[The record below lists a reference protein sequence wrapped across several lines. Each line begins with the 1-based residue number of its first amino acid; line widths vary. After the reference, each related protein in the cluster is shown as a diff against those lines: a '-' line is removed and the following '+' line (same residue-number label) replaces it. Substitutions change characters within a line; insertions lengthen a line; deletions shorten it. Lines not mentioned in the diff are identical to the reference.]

1 MTKHNPKIVLF
12 ISRNK
17 DNKNVEGFKQRSQTF
32 LTSEYTSVQEETN
45 LFKDFNNFV
54 DKGVLGETSRL
65 YMSIN
70 ERDSKK
76 VNNKL
81 VHYLIDHP
89 EMNPASIPSK
99 SVSLA
104 QSIECAVTK
113 KWLFDFDNENYEKL
127 VEFKED
133 IHKIIGVDKQEI
145 VHYETMNGYAVIVP
159 HGFDTRGLLAKWN
172 KEETIVE
179 VKRDGM
185 LLLEYT
191 QLLNGQ

>member
-1 MTKHNPKIVLF
+1 MTKHNPKIALF

-32 LTSEYTSVQEETN
+32 LTSKQYNSIEDGED
-45 LFKDFNNFV
+45 LLKDFYNFV
-54 DKGVLGETSRL
+54 NKGVFEETSRW

-81 VHYLIDHP
+81 IHYLIDHP

-99 SVSLA
+99 SAGLA

-113 KWLFDFDNENYEKL
+113 KWLFDFDSDDYKKML
-127 VEFKED
+127 EFEED
-133 IHKIIGVDKQEI
+133 IHKIIQGDKREI
-145 VHYETMNGYAVIVP
+145 IHYETMNGYAVIVP
-159 HGFDTRGLLAKWN
+159 HGFDTRDLLSKWN
-172 KEETIVE
+172 KEETIIE

-185 LLLEYT
+185 LLLDWSR
-191 QLLNGQ
+191 NV

>member
-1 MTKHNPKIVLF
+1 MKHNPKIVLF

-17 DNKNVEGFKQRSQTF
+17 DNKNVEGFKQRSYSF

-54 DKGVLGETSRL
+54 DKGVLGETSRW

-70 ERDSKK
+70 ERDSNK

-81 VHYLIDHP
+81 IHYLVDHP

-113 KWLFDFDNENYEKL
+113 KWLFDFDSDDYKNML
-127 VEFKED
+127 EFKED
-133 IHKIIGVDKQEI
+133 IHKIIKGDKQEI
-145 VHYETMNGYAVIVP
+145 VHYETMNGYEVIVP
-159 HGFDTRGLLAKWN
+159 HGFDTRDLLAKWN

-185 LLLEYT
+185 LLLDW
-191 QLLNGQ
+191 NRRV

>member
-1 MTKHNPKIVLF
+1 MTKHNPRIALF

-17 DNKNVEGFKQRSQTF
+17 DNKNIEGFKQRSQTF
-32 LTSEYTSVQEETN
+32 LTSKQYNSVEDGED
-45 LFKDFNNFV
+45 LLKDFQNFV
-54 DKGVLGETSRL
+54 SKGRRGETSRW

-70 ERDSKK
+70 ERDSNK

-104 QSIECAVTK
+104 QSIECALTK
-113 KWLFDFDNENYEKL
+113 KWLFDFDNDDYKKML
-127 VEFKED
+127 EFKED
-133 IHKIIGVDKQEI
+133 IHRIIQGDKREI
-145 VHYETMNGYAVIVP
+145 IHYETMNGYAVIVP
-159 HGFDTRGLLAKWN
+159 HGFDTRDLLAKWN

-185 LLLEYT
+185 LLLDWSR
-191 QLLNGQ
+191 NV

>member
-1 MTKHNPKIVLF
+1 MTKHNPKIALF

-32 LTSEYTSVQEETN
+32 LTSKQYNSLEDR
-45 LFKDFNNFV
+45 LDILKDFDNFV

-70 ERDSKK
+70 ERDSNK

-104 QSIECAVTK
+104 QSIECALTK

-133 IHKIIGVDKQEI
+133 IHKIINGDKSEI

-159 HGFDTRGLLAKWN
+159 HGFDTRYLLAKWN

-185 LLLEYT
+185 LLLDWRKYV
-191 QLLNGQ
+191 

>member
-1 MTKHNPKIVLF
+1 MVKHNPKTVLF

-17 DNKNVEGFKQRSQTF
+17 DNKDVKRFKQRSQVF
-32 LTSEYTSVQEETN
+32 LTSEYVSIQEEVN
-45 LFKDFNNFV
+45 LLKDFNNFV
-54 DKGVLGETSRL
+54 DKGVLGETSRW

-76 VNNKL
+76 INNKL
-81 VHYLIDHP
+81 IHYLIDHP
-89 EMNPASIPSK
+89 EINPASIPSK

-113 KWLFDFDNENYEKL
+113 KWLFDFDNDDYEKL

-133 IHKIIGVDKQEI
+133 IHKIINGDKWEI
-145 VHYETMNGYAVIVP
+145 VHCETMNGYAVIVP
-159 HGFDTRGLLAKWN
+159 HGFDTRKLLSKWN

-185 LLLEYT
+185 LLLDWKKRV
-191 QLLNGQ
+191 

>member
-1 MTKHNPKIVLF
+1 MVKHNSKIVLF

-17 DNKNVEGFKQRSQTF
+17 DNKDVKGFKQRSQVF

-54 DKGVLGETSRL
+54 DKGVLGETSRW

-81 VHYLIDHP
+81 IHYLIDHP
-89 EMNPASIPSK
+89 EMNPANIPAK
-99 SVSLA
+99 SVGLA
-104 QSIECAVTK
+104 QFIECAVTK
-113 KWLFDFDNENYEKL
+113 KWLFDFDNDEYEKL

-133 IHKIIGVDKQEI
+133 IRKAINVDKWEVI
-145 VHYETMNGYAVIVP
+145 HYETMNGYAVIVP
-159 HGFDTRGLLAKWN
+159 HGFDTRELLAKWN

-185 LLLEYT
+185 LLLDWE
-191 QLLNGQ
+191 QRV

>member
-1 MTKHNPKIVLF
+1 MEKHNPKIVLF
-12 ISRNK
+12 ISQNK
-17 DNKNVEGFKQRSQTF
+17 DNKNVEGFKQRSYSF
-32 LTSEYTSVQEETN
+32 LTSEYTSAQEETN

-54 DKGVLGETSRL
+54 SKGVLGETSRW

-70 ERDSKK
+70 ARDSKK

-81 VHYLIDHP
+81 IHYIVDHP
-89 EMNPASIPSK
+89 EMNPAIIPSK

-113 KWLFDFDNENYEKL
+113 KWLFDFDSDDYKNML
-127 VEFKED
+127 EFKED
-133 IHKIIGVDKQEI
+133 IHKIIKCDKQEI

-159 HGFDTRGLLAKWN
+159 HGFDTRDLLEKWN
-172 KEETIVE
+172 QEETIVE

-185 LLLEYT
+185 LLLDW
-191 QLLNGQ
+191 GRRV

>member
-1 MTKHNPKIVLF
+1 MVKHNPKTVLF

-17 DNKNVEGFKQRSQTF
+17 DNKDVKGFKQRSQVF
-32 LTSEYTSVQEETN
+32 LTSEYVSIQEEVN
-45 LFKDFNNFV
+45 LLKDFNNFV
-54 DKGVLGETSRL
+54 DKGVLGETSRW

-76 VNNKL
+76 INNKL
-81 VHYLIDHP
+81 IHYLIDHP

-99 SVSLA
+99 SVGLA

-127 VEFKED
+127 VDFKED
-133 IHKIIGVDKQEI
+133 IHKIINGDKWEI

-159 HGFDTRGLLAKWN
+159 HGFDTRDLLAKWN
-172 KEETIVE
+172 KEEAIVE

-185 LLLEYT
+185 LLLDWKKRV
-191 QLLNGQ
+191 

>member
-32 LTSEYTSVQEETN
+32 LTNKQYNFVEDG
-45 LFKDFNNFV
+45 LDLLKDFKNFV
-54 DKGVLGETSRL
+54 SKGVLRETSRW

-70 ERDSKK
+70 ERDSNK

-104 QSIECAVTK
+104 QSIECAVTE
-113 KWLFDFDNENYEKL
+113 KWLFDFDSDDYKNML
-127 VEFKED
+127 EFKED

-185 LLLEYT
+185 VLLDW
-191 QLLNGQ
+191 NKRV

>member
-1 MTKHNPKIVLF
+1 MTKHNPKIALF

-32 LTSEYTSVQEETN
+32 LTSKQYNSLEDR
-45 LFKDFNNFV
+45 LDILKDFDNFV
-54 DKGVLGETSRL
+54 DKGVIGETSRL

-81 VHYLIDHP
+81 IHYLIDHP
-89 EMNPASIPSK
+89 EINPASIPSI

-104 QSIECAVTK
+104 QSVECALTK
-113 KWLFDFDNENYEKL
+113 KWLFDFDSDDYKNML
-127 VEFKED
+127 EFEED
-133 IHKIIGVDKQEI
+133 IHKIIQGDKREI
-145 VHYETMNGYAVIVP
+145 IHYETMNGYAVIVP
-159 HGFDTRGLLAKWN
+159 HGFDTRYLLAKWN

-185 LLLEYT
+185 LLLDW
-191 QLLNGQ
+191 NRNV

>member
-1 MTKHNPKIVLF
+1 MTTYNPKTVLF

-32 LTSEYTSVQEETN
+32 LTSKYVSIQEEIN
-45 LFKDFNNFV
+45 LLKDFKNFV
-54 DKGVLGETSRL
+54 NKGVVGETSRW

-70 ERDSKK
+70 ERNSEK

-81 VHYLIDHP
+81 IHYLIDHP

-113 KWLFDFDNENYEKL
+113 KWLFDFDSGDYKKMI
-127 VEFKED
+127 EFKED
-133 IHKIIGVDKQEI
+133 IYKIINGDKDEI
-145 VHYETMNGYAVIVP
+145 VHHETMNGYAVIVP
-159 HGFDTRGLLAKWN
+159 HGFDTRDLLSKWN

-185 LLLEYT
+185 LLLDWE
-191 QLLNGQ
+191 QCV

>member
-1 MTKHNPKIVLF
+1 MKEQNSRIVLF

-17 DNKNVEGFKQRSQTF
+17 DNKEVEGFKQRSYSF
-32 LTSEYTSVQEETN
+32 LTNKQYDSFEDRFD

-54 DKGVLGETSRL
+54 DKGVLGETSRW

-81 VHYLIDHP
+81 IHYLIDHP

-113 KWLFDFDNENYEKL
+113 KWLFDFDNKNYEKL

-133 IHKIIGVDKQEI
+133 IHKIINGDKWEI
-145 VHYETMNGYAVIVP
+145 FHYETMNGYAVIVP
-159 HGFDTRGLLAKWN
+159 HGFDTRDLLAKWN

-185 LLLEYT
+185 LLLDWEK
-191 QLLNGQ
+191 NV

>member
-17 DNKNVEGFKQRSQTF
+17 DNKNVEGFKQRSYSF
-32 LTSEYTSVQEETN
+32 LTSEYTSAQEETN

-54 DKGVLGETSRL
+54 DKGVLGETSRW

-70 ERDSKK
+70 ERDSNK

-81 VHYLIDHP
+81 IHYLVDHP

-113 KWLFDFDNENYEKL
+113 KWLFDFDSDDYKNML
-127 VEFKED
+127 EFKED
-133 IHKIIGVDKQEI
+133 IHKIIKGDKQEI
-145 VHYETMNGYAVIVP
+145 IHYETMNGYAVIVP
-159 HGFDTRGLLAKWN
+159 HGFDTRDLLAKWN

-185 LLLEYT
+185 LLLDW
-191 QLLNGQ
+191 NKCV

>member
-1 MTKHNPKIVLF
+1 MVKHNPKTVLF

-17 DNKNVEGFKQRSQTF
+17 DNKDVKGFKQRSQVF
-32 LTSEYTSVQEETN
+32 LTSEYTTIQEEVN
-45 LFKDFNNFV
+45 LLKDFNNFV
-54 DKGVLGETSRL
+54 DKGVLGETSRW

-81 VHYLIDHP
+81 IHYLIDHP

-99 SVSLA
+99 SVGLA

-127 VEFKED
+127 VDFKED
-133 IHKIIGVDKQEI
+133 IHKIINGDKWEI

-159 HGFDTRGLLAKWN
+159 HGFDTRDLLAKWN
-172 KEETIVE
+172 KEEAIVE

-185 LLLEYT
+185 LLLDWKKRV
-191 QLLNGQ
+191 

>member
-1 MTKHNPKIVLF
+1 MVKHNPKIALF

-17 DNKNVEGFKQRSQTF
+17 DNKNIEGFKQRSYSF
-32 LTSEYTSVQEETN
+32 LTNKQYNSIEDE
-45 LFKDFNNFV
+45 LDLLKDFKNFV
-54 DKGVLGETSRL
+54 SKGIIGETSRW

-70 ERDSKK
+70 ERDSNK

-89 EMNPASIPSK
+89 EMNPTSIPSK

-104 QSIECAVTK
+104 QSIECALTK
-113 KWLFDFDNENYEKL
+113 KWLFDFDNDDYKKML
-127 VEFKED
+127 EFKED
-133 IHKIIGVDKQEI
+133 IRKIIQGNKREI

-185 LLLEYT
+185 LLLDW
-191 QLLNGQ
+191 NKHV

>member
-1 MTKHNPKIVLF
+1 MAKHNPKIVLF

-17 DNKNVEGFKQRSQTF
+17 DNKNVEGFKQRSYSF
-32 LTSEYTSVQEETN
+32 LTNKQYNSAEDGLD
-45 LFKDFNNFV
+45 LFKDFKNFV
-54 DKGVLGETSRL
+54 SKGVLGETSRW

-70 ERDSKK
+70 ERDSNK

-89 EMNPASIPSK
+89 EMNLASIPPK

-113 KWLFDFDNENYEKL
+113 KWLFDFDSDDYKNML
-127 VEFKED
+127 EFKED
-133 IHKIIGVDKQEI
+133 IHKIIKGDKQEI

-159 HGFDTRGLLAKWN
+159 HGFDTRDLLAKWN

-185 LLLEYT
+185 LLLDW
-191 QLLNGQ
+191 NRRV

>member
-1 MTKHNPKIVLF
+1 MVKHNPKTVLF

-17 DNKNVEGFKQRSQTF
+17 DNKDVKGFKQRSQVF
-32 LTSEYTSVQEETN
+32 LTSEYVSVQEEVN
-45 LFKDFNNFV
+45 LLKDFNNFV
-54 DKGVLGETSRL
+54 DKGVLGETSRW

-99 SVSLA
+99 SVGLA

-113 KWLFDFDNENYEKL
+113 KWLFDFDNDDYEKL

-133 IHKIIGVDKQEI
+133 IRKAISVDKWEVI
-145 VHYETMNGYAVIVP
+145 HYETMNGYAVVVP
-159 HGFDTRGLLAKWN
+159 HGFDTRDLLSKWN

-185 LLLEYT
+185 LLLDWR
-191 QLLNGQ
+191 QRV

>member
-1 MTKHNPKIVLF
+1 MTKHNPKIALF

-17 DNKNVEGFKQRSQTF
+17 DNKHLEGFKQRSQVF
-32 LTSEYTSVQEETN
+32 LTSSQEEGN
-45 LFKDFNNFV
+45 LSKDFYNFV
-54 DKGVLGETSRL
+54 NKGVLEETSRL
-65 YMSIN
+65 YISIN

-81 VHYLIDHP
+81 IHYLIDHP

-99 SVSLA
+99 SAGLA

-113 KWLFDFDNENYEKL
+113 KWLFDFDKDDYKKM
-127 VEFKED
+127 VEFEED
-133 IHKIIGVDKQEI
+133 IYKIIKGDKKEI
-145 VHYETMNGYAVIVP
+145 MHYETMNGYAIIVP
-159 HGFDTRGLLAKWN
+159 HGFDTRDLLAKWN

-185 LLLEYT
+185 LLLDWSR
-191 QLLNGQ
+191 NV

>member
-1 MTKHNPKIVLF
+1 MTKHNPKIALF

-32 LTSEYTSVQEETN
+32 LTSKQYNSLEDR
-45 LFKDFNNFV
+45 LDILKDFDNFV

-81 VHYLIDHP
+81 IHYLIDHP
-89 EMNPASIPSK
+89 EINPASIPSI

-104 QSIECAVTK
+104 QSVECALTK
-113 KWLFDFDNENYEKL
+113 KWLFDFDSDDYKNML
-127 VEFKED
+127 EFEED
-133 IHKIIGVDKQEI
+133 IHKIIQGDKREI
-145 VHYETMNGYAVIVP
+145 IHYETMNGYAVIVP
-159 HGFDTRGLLAKWN
+159 HGFDTRYLLAKWN

-185 LLLEYT
+185 LLLDW
-191 QLLNGQ
+191 NRNV

>member
-1 MTKHNPKIVLF
+1 MVKHNPKTVLF

-17 DNKNVEGFKQRSQTF
+17 DNKDVKGFKQRSQVF
-32 LTSEYTSVQEETN
+32 LTSEYTSIQEEVN
-45 LFKDFNNFV
+45 LLKDFNNFV
-54 DKGVLGETSRL
+54 DKGVLGETSRW
-65 YMSIN
+65 YISIN

-81 VHYLIDHP
+81 IHYLIDHP
-89 EMNPASIPSK
+89 GINPASIPSK

-133 IHKIIGVDKQEI
+133 IHKIINGDEWEI
-145 VHYETMNGYAVIVP
+145 VHYETMHGYAVIVP
-159 HGFDTRGLLAKWN
+159 HGFDTRDLLAKWN

-185 LLLEYT
+185 LLLDWKKRV
-191 QLLNGQ
+191 

>member
-1 MTKHNPKIVLF
+1 MKHNPKIVLF

-17 DNKNVEGFKQRSQTF
+17 DNKNVEGFKQRSYSF
-32 LTSEYTSVQEETN
+32 LTSEYTSAQEETN

-54 DKGVLGETSRL
+54 DKGVLGETSRW

-70 ERDSKK
+70 ERDSNK

-81 VHYLIDHP
+81 IHYLVDHP

-104 QSIECAVTK
+104 QSIECALTK
-113 KWLFDFDNENYEKL
+113 KWLFDFDSDDYKNML
-127 VEFKED
+127 EFEED
-133 IHKIIGVDKQEI
+133 IHKIIQGDKREI

-159 HGFDTRGLLAKWN
+159 HGFDTRDLLAKWN

-185 LLLEYT
+185 LLLDW
-191 QLLNGQ
+191 NRNV

>member
-1 MTKHNPKIVLF
+1 MAKHNPEIVLF

-17 DNKNVEGFKQRSQTF
+17 DNKNVEGFKQRSYSF
-32 LTSEYTSVQEETN
+32 LTNKQYDSAEDE
-45 LFKDFNNFV
+45 LDLLKDFKNFV
-54 DKGVLGETSRL
+54 RKGVIGETSRW

-81 VHYLIDHP
+81 IHYLVDHQ
-89 EMNPASIPSK
+89 EINPASIPSK

-113 KWLFDFDNENYEKL
+113 KWLFDFDNDDYEKL

-133 IHKIIGVDKQEI
+133 IHKIINGDKREI
-145 VHYETMNGYAVIVP
+145 AHHETMNGYAVIVP
-159 HGFDTRGLLAKWN
+159 HGFDTRNLLAKWN

-185 LLLEYT
+185 LLLDWRE
-191 QLLNGQ
+191 NV

>member
-32 LTSEYTSVQEETN
+32 LTNKQYNFVEDG
-45 LFKDFNNFV
+45 LDLLKDFKNFV
-54 DKGVLGETSRL
+54 SKGVLGETSRW

-70 ERDSKK
+70 ERDSNK

-104 QSIECAVTK
+104 QSIECAVTE
-113 KWLFDFDNENYEKL
+113 KWLFDFDSDDYKNML
-127 VEFKED
+127 EFKED

-185 LLLEYT
+185 LLLDWSR
-191 QLLNGQ
+191 NV

>member
-1 MTKHNPKIVLF
+1 MTTYNPKTVLF

-32 LTSEYTSVQEETN
+32 LTSKYVSIQEEIN
-45 LFKDFNNFV
+45 LLKDFKNFV
-54 DKGVLGETSRL
+54 NKGVVGETSRW

-81 VHYLIDHP
+81 IHYLIDHP
-89 EMNPASIPSK
+89 EINPASIPSK

-133 IHKIIGVDKQEI
+133 IRKAINVDKWEVI
-145 VHYETMNGYAVIVP
+145 HYETMNGYAVIVP
-159 HGFDTRGLLAKWN
+159 HGFDTRELLAKWN

-185 LLLEYT
+185 LLLDWRKYV
-191 QLLNGQ
+191 

>member
-1 MTKHNPKIVLF
+1 MVKHNPKTVLF

-17 DNKNVEGFKQRSQTF
+17 DNKDVKGFKQRSQVF
-32 LTSEYTSVQEETN
+32 LTSEYTTIQEEVN
-45 LFKDFNNFV
+45 LLKDFNNFV
-54 DKGVLGETSRL
+54 DKGVLGETSRW

-81 VHYLIDHP
+81 IHYLIDHP
-89 EMNPASIPSK
+89 EINPASIPAK

-104 QSIECAVTK
+104 QSIECAITK

-133 IHKIIGVDKQEI
+133 IHKIINGDKWEI

-159 HGFDTRGLLAKWN
+159 HGFDTRELLSKWN

-185 LLLEYT
+185 LLLDWKKRV
-191 QLLNGQ
+191 

>member
-1 MTKHNPKIVLF
+1 MNKGVKGE
-12 ISRNK
+12 ISRW
-17 DNKNVEGFKQRSQTF
+17 
-32 LTSEYTSVQEETN
+32 YI
-45 LFKDFNNFV
+45 
-54 DKGVLGETSRL
+54 
-65 YMSIN
+65 SIN

-81 VHYLIDHP
+81 IHYLIDHP
-89 EMNPASIPSK
+89 EMNSASIPYK

-113 KWLFDFDNENYEKL
+113 KWLFDFDNKNYEKL

-133 IHKIIGVDKQEI
+133 IQKIINDDKWEI
-145 VHYETMNGYAVIVP
+145 VHYETVNGYAVIVP
-159 HGFDTRGLLAKWN
+159 HGFDTRGLLSKWN

-185 LLLEYT
+185 LLLDWRERV
-191 QLLNGQ
+191 

>member
-32 LTSEYTSVQEETN
+32 LTNKQYNFVEDG
-45 LFKDFNNFV
+45 LDLLKDFKNFV
-54 DKGVLGETSRL
+54 SKGVLGETSRW

-70 ERDSKK
+70 ERDSNK

-104 QSIECAVTK
+104 QSIECAVTE
-113 KWLFDFDNENYEKL
+113 KWLFDFDSDDYKNML
-127 VEFKED
+127 EFKED

-185 LLLEYT
+185 VLLDW
-191 QLLNGQ
+191 NKRV

>member
-1 MTKHNPKIVLF
+1 MVKHNPKTVLF

-17 DNKNVEGFKQRSQTF
+17 DNKDVKGFKQRSQVF

-54 DKGVLGETSRL
+54 DKGVLGETSRW

-81 VHYLIDHP
+81 IHYLIDHP
-89 EMNPASIPSK
+89 EMNPASIPAK
-99 SVSLA
+99 SVGLA
-104 QSIECAVTK
+104 QSIECAITK
-113 KWLFDFDNENYEKL
+113 KWLFDFDNDDYEKL

-133 IHKIIGVDKQEI
+133 IRKAINVDKWEVI
-145 VHYETMNGYAVIVP
+145 HYETMNGYAVVVP
-159 HGFDTRGLLAKWN
+159 HGFDTRDLLSKWN

-185 LLLEYT
+185 LLLDWERRV
-191 QLLNGQ
+191 

>member
-12 ISRNK
+12 ISRSK

-32 LTSEYTSVQEETN
+32 LTNKQYNFVEDG
-45 LFKDFNNFV
+45 LDLLKDFKNFV
-54 DKGVLGETSRL
+54 SKGVLGETSRW

-70 ERDSKK
+70 ERDSNK

-89 EMNPASIPSK
+89 EMNPASISSK

-104 QSIECAVTK
+104 QSIECAVTE
-113 KWLFDFDNENYEKL
+113 KWLFDFDSDDYKNML
-127 VEFKED
+127 EFKED

-185 LLLEYT
+185 VLLDW
-191 QLLNGQ
+191 NKRV